1 MKYGIP
7 AEIEAEIRARD
18 IRCVY
23 CDKEMVDP
31 KGRGQRDPRRRDW
44 TTIEHLC
51 SGPGAF
57 HPGQTAEDFAI
68 CCVSCNSSRGEKLLA
83 DWVGDRPI
91 APVVQRFMAR
101 AREDQFSNRFSP
113 NAAAYRA
120 AWLVNIARPRGKRLS
135 WDTLA

>member
-18 IRCVY
+18 VRCVY
-23 CDKEMVDP
+23 CGKEMVPP
-31 KGRGQRDPRRRDW
+31 KSDPRRRADW
-44 TTIEHLC
+44 ATIEHLC

-68 CCVSCNSSRGEKLLA
+68 CCFSCNSSRGEKLLP

-120 AWLVNIARPRGKRLS
+120 AWLVNIALPRGKRLS
-135 WDTLA
+135 FDTLGGT